1 MVKKDKI
8 KSKEELLQIMNEH
21 LTTQQKFA
29 MQLKAKAEQ
38 FIDVEDEEDD
48 SKTKKKRRSYL
59 GAYNAQVD
67 AVSRTSASMIKIF
80 NSSLE
85 NEEEQENGS
94 DSLVD

>member
-1 MVKKDKI
+1 MVKKRI
-8 KSKEELLQIMNEH
+8 KSKEELLDIMNEH
-21 LTTQQKFA
+21 LSTQQKFA
-29 MQLKAKAEQ
+29 IQLKEKAEQ
-38 FIDVEDEEDD
+38 YIDVDDEEDD

-59 GAYNAQVD
+59 SAYNAQVD

-85 NEEEQENGS
+85 NEEEQEKGS